1 MMMMENNK
9 PNSLDI
15 NPLMR
20 LKDALEGAQRNT
32 SKMLSR
38 LERFENRLT
47 DLDEKMRPIQT
58 TTKHYTKA
66 KENISLT
73 LAEIGKTSEYFR
85 IAAEVKDI
93 VNGGLNPDT
102 QEEYFEALGRLS
114 NAKRYFETHHEI
126 KASVTIL
133 ATIDGLLSVSS
144 CLRPSARSCLEV
156 LACSAVD

>member
-1 MMMMENNK
+1 MMETAK

-20 LKDALEGAQRNT
+20 LKEALEGAQRNT
-32 SKMLSR
+32 SKMLNR
-38 LERFENRLT
+38 LERFEHRLT

-85 IAAEVKDI
+85 IAADVKDI
-93 VNGGLNPDT
+93 VQAGLSPDT

-133 ATIDGLLSVSS
+133 STIDGLLSVRNLGSTFPCTHAFS
-144 CLRPSARSCLEV
+144 LRM
-156 LACSAVD
+156 